1 MGIKPYIEIARV
13 DHWFKN
19 AFMVLGIVVAVFYQP
34 EAASLSVLPT
44 IAIAILATCLVA
56 SSNYVLNEI
65 LDGPTD
71 REHPIKRTR
80 PIPAGR
86 VSLPIAYVEWLGLA
100 AAGLGLGL
108 LINVPFTLAA
118 LVLWLMGTFY
128 NMPPIRTKELPYIDV
143 LTESINNPIRLLLGW
158 FALVD
163 NRVPPAS
170 LLIAYWALGAF
181 LMGTKRFAELRMIG
195 DRARAASYRRSF
207 AYYTTDNLLVSM
219 FFYMA
224 ACAFFGGVF
233 IVRCKLE
240 LILCVPLAAGMFAYY
255 LRLGLRDDSP
265 VQKPEQLYRERGFF
279 LYTLFTFAV
288 FVLLMFTQ
296 IPILYEWFDVDP
308 ARVPALWVFS
318 AVLAVA
324 CV

>member
-1 MGIKPYIEIARV
+1 MGIKPYIQIARV
-13 DHWFKN
+13 DHWPKN
-19 AFMVLGIVVAVFYQP
+19 AFMVLGIVVAVMYRP
-34 EAASLSVLPT
+34 EAASWSVVPT
-44 IAIAILATCLVA
+44 ICIAILATCLVA

-71 REHPIKRTR
+71 RKHPIKRTR
-80 PIPAGR
+80 PIPAGL
-86 VSLPIAYVEWLGLA
+86 VNLPIAYVEWLGLA

-118 LVLWLMGTFY
+118 IGLWLMGTLY

-163 NRVPPAS
+163 NRIPPVS

-181 LMGTKRFAELRMIG
+181 FMGTKRLAELRMIG
-195 DRARAASYRRSF
+195 DRTLAASYRRSF
-207 AYYTTDNLLVSM
+207 THYTTDNLLVSM

-233 IVRCKLE
+233 VVRCKLE

-255 LRLGLRDDSP
+255 LRLGLRDNSP
-265 VQKPEQLYRERGFF
+265 VQNPELLYRERGFF

-288 FVLLMFTQ
+288 FVLLMFTE
-296 IPILYEWFDVDP
+296 IPILYEWFNVDS
-308 ARVPALWVFS
+308 ANLPALWVFS
-318 AVLAVA
+318 SPSGTPGG
-324 CV
+324 